1 MNTEHLHPMLVHFPI
16 ALVIAG
22 FGFELATLLFKGEI
36 CFSKAG
42 MYLLIL
48 ATVAAGF
55 AWLSGY
61 FLTGEMAGEAGKVKE
76 SHELSAAITT
86 LLLLAASVIR
96 LIVLRTGNPNSLFKW
111 VSFTLYGLA
120 AVGVS
125 ITGFLGGSLVYE
137 FMLPL

>member
-22 FGFELATLLFKGEI
+22 FGFELAYLLFKGEI

-42 MYLLIL
+42 FYLLIL

-61 FLTGEMAGEAGKVKE
+61 FLTGEMAGTAGEVKE
-76 SHELSAAITT
+76 SHELSATITT
-86 LLLLAASVIR
+86 VLLIAATVVR
-96 LIVLRTGNPNSLFKW
+96 LFVQKAGNHNSPVKW
-111 VSFTLYGLA
+111 FSFALYGLA
-120 AVGVS
+120 AIAVS
-125 ITGFLGGSLVYE
+125 IAGFLGGSLVYE
-137 FMLPL
+137 YMLPL

>member
-1 MNTEHLHPMLVHFPI
+1 MLVHFPI

-111 VSFTLYGLA
+111 VSFTLYGFA